1 MNKSRACRT
10 LKISRSA
17 FAYKSIKDDSVLEQ
31 LLVKLAESVPHEGF
45 GLYYDRLRLK
55 GLKDN
60 HKRVHRIYGKLGLSI
75 RRRVKKRIAARVKQP
90 LEVPSHLNHT
100 WSIDFMH
107 DALDNGR
114 KFKSFNIIDDYNRE
128 VLHIEIDYS
137 IKSSRV
143 VWILN
148 HLGKSRSLP
157 KKIRMD
163 NGPEFIS
170 GLLNDWSKVNNVEL
184 AFTQPGKPTQN
195 AYIERLNRTY
205 REQVLD
211 AYIFESIDDVRD
223 VTEEW
228 MYDYNFMRPHSSL
241 NGLPPKMVN

>member
-17 FAYKSIKDDSVLEQ
+17 FAYKSIKDDSALEQ
-31 LLVKLAESVPHEGF
+31 LLLKLAESVPHEGF
-45 GLYYDRLRLK
+45 RLYYDRLRQK

-60 HKRVHRIYGKLGLSI
+60 HKRVHRIYSKLGLSI

-128 VLHIEIDYS
+128 VLHIEVDYS

-170 GLLNDWSKVNNVEL
+170 ELLSDWGKVNNVEL

-195 AYIERLNRTY
+195 AYIERLNRTF

-223 VTEEW
+223 VTEKW
-228 MYDYNFMRPHSSL
+228 MYDYNFVRPHSSL